1 MAAKKTK
8 AQIERERKIMAKIF
22 STSRG
27 QGNSSGKLMD
37 SIPVHGTTMVRTGPL
52 SQKMEFDKPYKID
65 IAGNPDLNKDSL
77 RNRKAKLV
85 ERNTRG
91 VKKKIIKKKK

>member
-8 AQIERERKIMAKIF
+8 AQIERERKSMAKIF

-52 SQKMEFDKPYKID
+52 SQKMEFDKPYKIG

>member
-1 MAAKKTK
+1 MPAKKTK
-8 AQIERERKIMAKIF
+8 AQIERERKTMAKIF

-27 QGNSSGKLMD
+27 QGNSSGKIGGT
-37 SIPVHGTTMVRTGPL
+37 IPVHNTTMVRTGPL
-52 SQKMEFDKPYKID
+52 SQQMKFDKPYKID

-77 RNRKAKLV
+77 RNRKANLV
-85 ERNTRG
+85 EKNTRG